1 MHHQRREHVELET
14 TRHRISGFVTLA
26 QNGFRSRV
34 SDLLNATER
43 EFISLTEVTI
53 APLEGDGPAVERPFI
68 AVSRAHIV
76 YVTPLDVDAD
86 DIAAA

>member
-1 MHHQRREHVELET
+1 MQHQRREHVELET
-14 TRHRISGFVTLA
+14 TRHRISGYVTLA

-43 EFISLTEVTI
+43 EFLSLTEATI
-53 APLEGDGPAVERPFI
+53 VPLEGDATPVERPFV

-76 YVTPLDVDAD
+76 FVTPLGDDAGD
-86 DIAAA
+86 AAAA